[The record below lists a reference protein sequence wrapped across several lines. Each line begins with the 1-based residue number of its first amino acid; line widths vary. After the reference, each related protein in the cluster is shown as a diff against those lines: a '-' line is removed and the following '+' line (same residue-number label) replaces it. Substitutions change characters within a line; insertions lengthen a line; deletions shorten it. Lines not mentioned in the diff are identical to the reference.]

1 MTPAVDITGKTFGYL
16 VVEGYCE
23 KRNKQRYW
31 RCVCICGQRREVS
44 QGNLGRNTFS
54 CGCRR
59 SQKTAV
65 RNQTHGLRK
74 HPLYHVWWSMQ
85 QRCSNR
91 ADPAYYRY
99 GGRGIRVCDRWQGAF
114 GFVNFIADMGERPS
128 VKHSLDRRD
137 NDKGYSPDNCR
148 WATARDQ
155 AHNMRT
161 NVNLTVDGRTQCIAA
176 WAEETGLKRGTIQ
189 WRIKH
194 GWSHESAVTTPSRS
208 W

>member
-1 MTPAVDITGKTFGYL
+1 MSPAVDITGKTFGYL

-23 KRNKQRYW
+23 KRNKQHYW
-31 RCVCICGQRREVS
+31 RCVCICGKRKEVARN
-44 QGNLGRNTFS
+44 NLGKNTFS
-54 CGCRR
+54 CGCRK
-59 SQKTAV
+59 SQKTAA
-65 RNQTHGLRK
+65 RNRTHGLRK
-74 HPLYHVWWSMQ
+74 HPLYHAWWAMR
-85 QRCSNR
+85 QRCSNP

-114 GFVNFIADMGERPS
+114 GFVNFLADMGERPS

-176 WAEETGLKRGTIQ
+176 WAAETGLKRGTIQ
-189 WRIKH
+189 WRIRQ
-194 GWSHESAVTTPSRS
+194 GWSHKLAVTTPPRS
-208 W
+208 